1 MCAIWSIGLSKI
13 CVNFFFEISSL
24 VYFWFWYFIF
34 YQEKEK
40 KEKNKSKTNAKK
52 TFFVY
57 FFSLSL
63 SFLTFIYLSCWLRK
77 YATGGLRPLIR
88 SLLIC
93 SLVYKTSFWQ
103 PISLIFLYL
112 WVHPSNKIADHVFF
126 FILYFSGTELGVVSE
141 TKSEDVYNKI
151 CVG

>member
-1 MCAIWSIGLSKI
+1 MCCL
-13 CVNFFFEISSL
+13 FFFEISSL

-103 PISLIFLYL
+103 PISYLFVFVGTPIKQNCWPCFLFYFIFFRNWTRSCQWNKKWRRVQQNMR
-112 WVHPSNKIADHVFF
+112 WVAGNIQ
-126 FILYFSGTELGVVSE
+126 ILE
-141 TKSEDVYNKI
+141 T
-151 CVG
+151 